1 VRTGASV
8 RKQAQCQ
15 RRPLMKVPWWS
26 FDPFCYGKS
35 PVAPGR
41 AMKTNGRMKVPD
53 RSSCGFF
60 ARRPASEGGPERKPL
75 PLLSAPRNKTLFL
88 FPWRGGEPGGSPKGE
103 RGGGRG
109 RGGKNCTAAGCDGY
123 GSVIALVHDGK
134 RSGRL
139 LPMTGW
145 GGSLFVA
152 HPTTRL
158 LPLGTVTD
166 EPEPKTG

>member
-1 VRTGASV
+1 MRTGASV

-41 AMKTNGRMKVPD
+41 VMKTNGRTGEPD

-88 FPWRGGEPGGSPKGE
+88 FLGEGVSRGGARRASGGAA
-103 RGGGRG
+103 RG
-109 RGGKNCTAAGCDGY
+109 RGGKNCTAAGCDGC
-123 GSVIALVHDGK
+123 GSVIALVRDGK
-134 RSGRL
+134 KGR
-139 LPMTGW
+139 P
-145 GGSLFVA
+145 F
-152 HPTTRL
+152 
-158 LPLGTVTD
+158 VTD
-166 EPEPKTG
+166 AGRGGAYSVRVRASSQKSRGESMVTVL